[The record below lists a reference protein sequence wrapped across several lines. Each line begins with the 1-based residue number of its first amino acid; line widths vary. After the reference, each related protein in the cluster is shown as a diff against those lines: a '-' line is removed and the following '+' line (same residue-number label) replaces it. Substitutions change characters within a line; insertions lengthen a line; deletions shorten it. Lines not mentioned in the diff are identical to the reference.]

1 MQYIAGLKW
10 LYNFQIEMPIR
21 MTGHRVRYSEVYD
34 GSGVLIVKAGKDDV
48 LWAVLYG
55 GGSDGDDVGVSSR

>member
-1 MQYIAGLKW
+1 
-10 LYNFQIEMPIR
+10 MPIR

-55 GGSDGDDVGVSSR
+55 GGGQ